1 MLWRRPLAYRM
12 EVVMEE
18 LLNKKTIL
26 VILAA
31 FFVGFLLGRLGEG
44 VKVINM
50 NGSSNS
56 KMIIGND
63 NGTKK

>member
-1 MLWRRPLAYRM
+1 
-12 EVVMEE
+12 MEE